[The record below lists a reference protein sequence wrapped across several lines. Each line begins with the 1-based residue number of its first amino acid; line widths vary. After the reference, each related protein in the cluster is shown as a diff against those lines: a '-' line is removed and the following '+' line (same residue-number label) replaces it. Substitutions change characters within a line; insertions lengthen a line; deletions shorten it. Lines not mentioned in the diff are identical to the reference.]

1 MKTILLL
8 TLLALVSG
16 KPTGDE
22 EISLI
27 AEPVPDLTS
36 GSAPAYWSAE
46 CGGRTYVGSY
56 TLMMDWAQCKD
67 YCAYFPHAPEL
78 GHIYSFVDIL
88 EFVFAKKILKYC
100 YTFAYISMRNTKI
113 VFMMR
118 LLLITIYLITDIVY
132 IYICIFMTFMFR
144 FHDNFIRI
152 EI

>member
-56 TLMMDWAQCKD
+56 TLMMDWAQC
-67 YCAYFPHAPEL
+67 AYFPHATEL
-78 GHIYSFVDIL
+78 GHTFNFADIL
-88 EFVFAKKILKYC
+88 DADTMECLRYNMESP
-100 YTFAYISMRNTKI
+100 YTPGNGFDGHYWAGGYRGGDG
-113 VFMMR
+113 
-118 LLLITIYLITDIVY
+118 IYRWDSGLDFNDYSTF
-132 IYICIFMTFMFR
+132 IFMLR
-144 FHDNFIRI
+144 LSI
-152 EI
+152 